1 MKRIL
6 IIAAAALAIISC
18 AQNSQ
23 KKDIDFITDFY
34 EHVLGNK
41 PMTDDY
47 LKSTVSTEI
56 LNTLWEADY
65 DETYSFW
72 YFRTGFQ
79 DGPSD
84 VSEVEGIEPLGEG
97 WYRVSYSDLG
107 NPGVTDVKVEG
118 GKITAYKFQ
127 DNSQNAVTSA
137 TTAKA
142 IDNYMREIGKNYAP
156 GMYCIPYATIV
167 ATDESDP
174 SDIKVWGDFHVENY
188 NLEGEV
194 LKFISGGSH
203 PGLMHVSKA
212 DDGTYSVTAF
222 DQVTDGST
230 FHPTA
235 KGIFGDLYDLFLE
248 RLSDDDMKK
257 ADREAAIAAFVA
269 SEGLP
274 AKYYQD
280 FAWDPVEIKSLH

>member
-6 IIAAAALAIISC
+6 IIAAAALAIVSC
-18 AQNSQ
+18 SQNMQ
-23 KKDIDFITDFY
+23 KKDIAFLSDFY

-47 LKSTVSTEI
+47 LKSSVSTEI

-118 GKITAYKFQ
+118 GKITQDMLDKSNVKARVTYRPVLLARDGEMLVDNVGGASGMAEFIRSINTLQRGERNDNDMTAAQLKAWAKSLGWHR
-127 DNSQNAVTSA
+127 DNS
-137 TTAKA
+137 
-142 IDNYMREIGKNYAP
+142 
-156 GMYCIPYATIV
+156 
-167 ATDESDP
+167 TD
-174 SDIKVWGDFHVENY
+174 F
-188 NLEGEV
+188 NL
-194 LKFISGGSH
+194 L
-203 PGLMHVSKA
+203 
-212 DDGTYSVTAF
+212 
-222 DQVTDGST
+222 
-230 FHPTA
+230 
-235 KGIFGDLYDLFLE
+235 
-248 RLSDDDMKK
+248 
-257 ADREAAIAAFVA
+257 
-269 SEGLP
+269 
-274 AKYYQD
+274 
-280 FAWDPVEIKSLH
+280 

>member
-6 IIAAAALAIISC
+6 IIAAAALAIVSC
-18 AQNSQ
+18 SQNRQ
-23 KKDIDFITDFY
+23 KKDIAFLSDFY

-47 LKSTVSTEI
+47 LKSSVSTEI

-127 DNSQNAVTSA
+127 DNSQNALTSA
-137 TTAKA
+137 ATAKA
-142 IDNYMREIGKNYAP
+142 IDNQGHRQLYEGDRQELRP
-156 GMYCIPYATIV
+156 G
-167 ATDESDP
+167 D
-174 SDIKVWGDFHVENY
+174 
-188 NLEGEV
+188 V
-194 LKFISGGSH
+194 LHPLRHHSGNG
-203 PGLMHVSKA
+203 
-212 DDGTYSVTAF
+212 
-222 DQVTDGST
+222 
-230 FHPTA
+230 
-235 KGIFGDLYDLFLE
+235 
-248 RLSDDDMKK
+248 
-257 ADREAAIAAFVA
+257 
-269 SEGLP
+269 
-274 AKYYQD
+274 
-280 FAWDPVEIKSLH
+280 